1 MDSEFLRALTEIEV
15 DRKTMSIFK
24 LSMDKW
30 KMKAILGNNFEIRK
44 WLYNWIIKSTKEQE
58 ILFLSSNLCL

>member
-15 DRKTMSIFK
+15 DRKTMSMFK

-30 KMKAILGNNFEIRK
+30 KMKEILGNNFEIRI
-44 WLYNWIIKSTKEQE
+44 WLYIK
-58 ILFLSSNLCL
+58 